1 MINGFVGSWP
11 FQYGFEILTYV
22 KGIILVDATTAE
34 PKRPDTVRF
43 SPVKTKSP
51 RNISEQAAKISD
63 FWAWERAE
71 KLHHEKGPFSS
82 SDPDPQTPNS
92 LLHTLSRL
100 FSDAQSIGQIENPSL
115 LSFAYFPTQLV
126 IAEWMRYALL
136 LSRYVKHYEYALVSS
151 NVSLKQS
158 KVKELLPWRRRCVR
172 SGHKLDF
179 LRRSIKHHF
188 FTAQT
193 SEVQDRWRPIL
204 EDIDHVSSQIAEWAT
219 FLNSMVPM
227 MDSHQSLVEAQSVR
241 HLTYV
246 VLVFSSLGLV
256 ASIFSMSEK
265 VLPWGGGNVWL
276 YFAVSV
282 PFTVLVLCLYFL
294 FSSVLGR
301 LFKV

>member
-1 MINGFVGSWP
+1 MINGSVCACSCR
-11 FQYGFEILTYV
+11 YEVEILTYV
-22 KGIILVDATTAE
+22 KGIILVDATNAE
-34 PKRPDTVRF
+34 PIRPDTVRV
-43 SPVKTKSP
+43 SPVKPKSP
-51 RNISEQAAKISD
+51 RNISEQAPGISD
-63 FWAWERAE
+63 FWAWESAQ
-71 KLHHEKGPFSS
+71 KLRHQKEPYSS
-82 SDPDPQTPNS
+82 VDADPQTRTS
-92 LLHTLSRL
+92 LLLSLSRL
-100 FSDAQSIGQIENPSL
+100 FSNASSIGQIENPSL

-126 IAEWMRYALL
+126 IAEWMQYALL

-179 LRRSIKHHF
+179 LRRSVKHHF
-188 FTAQT
+188 YTAQK